1 MISLLNAATN
11 HELALSELETELG
24 LAKQT
29 VKSYFN
35 KLLDYC
41 HEQGLTT
48 FSVKANHFKSDLVDY
63 FWNDGV
69 NFTGHD
75 GRTGLFSGE
84 IDFMETRTWTGTN
97 ES

>member
-1 MISLLNAATN
+1 MKNFLLDKDSHYILKMISLLNAAPN

-48 FSVKANHFKSDLVDY
+48 F
-63 FWNDGV
+63 
-69 NFTGHD
+69 
-75 GRTGLFSGE
+75 FSQSQS
-84 IDFMETRTWTGTN
+84 FQNGTSN
-97 ES
+97 TFQSI